1 MVVGSSVTALP
12 LPRYCGS
19 VSDLVEDEGGNCGD
33 EQGGRLIYI
42 IGGEL
47 EELVESRI
55 VNDVPIDKLLQRAT
69 GTSDK
74 RSLIFNAWDV

>member
-1 MVVGSSVTALP
+1 MS
-12 LPRYCGS
+12 RFCGW
-19 VSDLVEDEGGNCGD
+19 VSDLMKDEGGNDGD
-33 EQGGRLIYI
+33 DQGGRLIYI

-55 VNDVPIDKLLQRAT
+55 VNDIPINKLLQRAT

-74 RSLIFNAWDV
+74 RALIFNARDV